1 MAIYYATID
10 YMVAAYGGKYAASAT
25 GGNGFSRDL
34 LAGLCAFYTGPMYKS
49 LGTQNSTF
57 LLFAVSFLVCIPVY
71 IFYWKGPQVRARSK
85 WAEKVKVEQQKM
97 ARVRDEIKARRQQ
110 TEP

>member
-1 MAIYYATID
+1 
-10 YMVAAYGGKYAASAT
+10 
-25 GGNGFSRDL
+25 
-34 LAGLCAFYTGPMYKS
+34 MYKS

-85 WAEKVKVEQQKM
+85 WAEKVQVEQAKM
-97 ARVRDEIKARRQQ
+97 TRVRNEIRRRQHQ
-110 TEP
+110 EV